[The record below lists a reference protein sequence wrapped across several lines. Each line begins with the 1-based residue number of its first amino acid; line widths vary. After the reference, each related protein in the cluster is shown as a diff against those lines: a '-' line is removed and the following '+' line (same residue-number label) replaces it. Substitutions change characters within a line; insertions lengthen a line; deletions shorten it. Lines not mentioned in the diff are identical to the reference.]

1 MASPKLNSDPEAAP
15 TGELLAPF
23 LDRPDRSALVF
34 DVDGTLAPIV
44 LRPEDAEVPAA
55 TRALLE
61 ALARRYGLVAC
72 ISGRRATEA
81 RRIVGLDS
89 LTYVGN
95 HGLESLAPS
104 AEAPSV
110 HPSLGELGE
119 RVRGFATSY
128 SDDDLARFGVRLE
141 DKDAIWSFHWRG
153 APDEEAARRVLERVA
168 REAAGEGLVPHW
180 GRKVLE
186 IRPPVE
192 ADKGTALEAALAAAG
207 RAIERALY
215 AGDDTTDLDAFRK
228 LRELEDAG
236 SLQGLCVGVRSGEGP
251 AAITADADLV
261 VDGPEGLAGL
271 LRRLAG

>member
-61 ALARRYGLVAC
+61 TLARRYGLVAC

-95 HGLESLAPS
+95 HGLESLPPG
-104 AEAPSV
+104 AETPSV

-119 RVRGFATSY
+119 RVRG
-128 SDDDLARFGVRLE
+128 
-141 DKDAIWSFHWRG
+141 
-153 APDEEAARRVLERVA
+153 
-168 REAAGEGLVPHW
+168 
-180 GRKVLE
+180 
-186 IRPPVE
+186 
-192 ADKGTALEAALAAAG
+192 
-207 RAIERALY
+207 
-215 AGDDTTDLDAFRK
+215 
-228 LRELEDAG
+228 
-236 SLQGLCVGVRSGEGP
+236 
-251 AAITADADLV
+251 
-261 VDGPEGLAGL
+261 
-271 LRRLAG
+271 